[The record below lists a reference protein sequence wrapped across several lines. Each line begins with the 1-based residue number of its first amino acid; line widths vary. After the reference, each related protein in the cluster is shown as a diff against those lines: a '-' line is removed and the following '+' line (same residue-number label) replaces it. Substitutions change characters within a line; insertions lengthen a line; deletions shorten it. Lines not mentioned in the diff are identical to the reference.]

1 MFKAF
6 VYTDNTLQAPNWV
19 KSTYLYSEI
28 KIFEIETV
36 SKILKYKL
44 DARNWQEKSETFSR
58 VCIWRN

>member
-6 VYTDNTLQAPNWV
+6 VYTDHNLQALNWV

-44 DARNWQEKSETFSR
+44 GARS
-58 VCIWRN
+58 